1 MNTGYKI
8 KELRIKKGLTQQEL
22 GDLLGIQK
30 AAVNKYET
38 GRVVNL
44 KRSTIKR
51 LCEIF
56 DVMPDELLGLEESG
70 VVAESA
76 DPGYVSDTLASASS
90 PSYQDML
97 RWLKAM
103 DKEDQKRLY
112 EDLAALIKK

>member
-38 GRVVNL
+38 GRVINL
-44 KRSTIKR
+44 KRSTIKK

-56 DVMPDELLGLEESG
+56 DVTPQELLGLENAEFAEDTIPSASG
-70 VVAESA
+70 VSPAC
-76 DPGYVSDTLASASS
+76 SD
-90 PSYQDML
+90 
-97 RWLKAM
+97 LKKQICKMKKA
-103 DKEDQKRLY
+103 DQKRLY
-112 EDLAALIKK
+112 DFLAKLLKE

>member
-38 GRVVNL
+38 GRVINL
-44 KRSTIKR
+44 KHSTIKR

-56 DVMPDELLGLEESG
+56 DVTPQELLGLENAEFNGDAMSVTSG
-70 VVAESA
+70 MSPA
-76 DPGYVSDTLASASS
+76 YSD
-90 PSYQDML
+90 
-97 RWLKAM
+97 LKKLIA
-103 DKEDQKRLY
+103 KLEKADQKRLY
-112 EDLAALIKK
+112 DYLAKLLKE